1 MTTSAEH
8 LLAGPW
14 GLPGDL
20 DAELARALEQEDYGT
35 ALALLRDALP
45 ADPSPR
51 LRVLL
56 AFVRFQ
62 DASEVMVTELIP
74 ACQEALALLEQA
86 TEAGLPLEAVA
97 PLREEVERVL
107 AEETVRELAAE
118 RMSLERAEAA
128 PLEEVLEAASR
139 LRASHP
145 ARAAELFRVA
155 ERRDTPERAP
165 IHRAEAGIA
174 LHQAGRAAEARP
186 LLEETLALDWR
197 APALWPERLH
207 VDWAATLLLEQ
218 AHAAR
223 DDAAFDA
230 TWAQALAQGRLLQ
243 RPFPANWL
251 NQERLLTLLI
261 TRGDGAR
268 AAQVATRLEASRGY
282 LPRALAAQVAEAR
295 TLARRQ
301 TTPLA

>member
-14 GLPGDL
+14 GLPGTL

-35 ALALLRDALP
+35 ALALLRDSLP
-45 ADPSPR
+45 PEPSPR
-51 LRVLL
+51 LLVLL

-62 DASEVMVTELIP
+62 DAHEVMVTELMP
-74 ACQEALALLEQA
+74 ACQEALALLDKA
-86 TEAGLPLEAVA
+86 TEAGLPVDAVA

-107 AEETVRELAAE
+107 AEETVSELSAE
-118 RMSLERAEAA
+118 RMTPERAEAA

-139 LRASHP
+139 LRANHP
-145 ARAAELFRVA
+145 ARAAELFLVA
-155 ERRDTPERAP
+155 SRRDDPERAP
-165 IHRAEAGIA
+165 IHRADAGIA
-174 LHQAGRAAEARP
+174 LHQAGRTTEARP
-186 LLEETLALDWR
+186 LLEAALAQDWR
-197 APALWPERLH
+197 TPALWQDSLH
-207 VDWAATLLLEQ
+207 VDWAGTLLLEQ

-223 DDAAFDA
+223 DEQAFESF
-230 TWAQALAQGRLLQ
+230 WAQALAQGRQLH

-251 NQERLLTLLI
+251 NQERLLALLLA
-261 TRGDGAR
+261 RGDGPR
-268 AAQVATRLEASRGY
+268 AAQVATRIEASRQY

-301 TTPLA
+301 AGPQA

>member
-14 GLPGDL
+14 GLPGNL

-45 ADPSPR
+45 ENPSPR

-62 DASEVMVTELIP
+62 DALEVMVTELMP

-86 TEAGLPLEAVA
+86 AEGGLPLEAVA

-107 AEETVRELAAE
+107 AEETARELDAE
-118 RMSLERAEAA
+118 RMTDARAESA
-128 PLEEVLEAASR
+128 PLEAVLEAASR
-139 LRASHP
+139 LRAPAP
-145 ARAAELFRVA
+145 ARAAELFLVA
-155 ERRDTPERAP
+155 ARRDTPERAP
-165 IHRAEAGIA
+165 IHRADAAIA
-174 LHQAGRAAEARP
+174 LHQAGRTAEARP
-186 LLEETLALDWR
+186 LLEATLGLDWTT
-197 APALWPERLH
+197 PTLYPESLH
-207 VDWAATLLLEQ
+207 LDWAATLLLEQ
-218 AHAAR
+218 AHAAG
-223 DDAAFDA
+223 DTAAFESI
-230 TWAQALAQGRLLQ
+230 WARALAVGRQLQ

-261 TRGDGAR
+261 TREDGAR
-268 AAQVATRLEASRGY
+268 AAHVATRIEARRGY
-282 LPRALAAQVAEAR
+282 LPRALAAQVTHAR
-295 TLARRQ
+295 TLARQQSGR
-301 TTPLA
+301 